1 MYKWLQRGEDRWDSG
16 TASIF
21 LFAVWTVFPLSFL
34 ELIFQAEWDTVT
46 WISISSLFRCNSY
59 KQRKQKCLEKVTETE
74 TTQGICIPISTASTI
89 FPFFILS
96 NEASPERGMCGNA
109 DLLISFVSL
118 LPVVLQGSMYL
129 IQLLAFCKSESLKL
143 EKTTKIIWFTHQ
155 TSVIVLLTPPRGG
168 MKLNLVKVFRF
179 VCRVHSF
186 SNLED
191 LHLFLTSGISG
202 MFSGHWISGAT
213 SRRRDLVVQLPR
225 LIYESSFVLVAFVF
239 VISFLPW
246 YFMFS
251 PADYLMSL
259 SYSHCSLIVLFCG
272 ASNYHGKLFILITLH
287 CSCLIFLS
295 RVGGR
300 YNASP
305 TVKRL
310 LYTFRH

>member
-16 TASIF
+16 TASISS
-21 LFAVWTVFPLSFL
+21 FAVWTVFPLSFL

-155 TSVIVLLTPPRGG
+155 TSVIVLLTPRGG

-191 LHLFLTSGISG
+191 LHLLPLAFQACFLGTESLEPHPGEGI
-202 MFSGHWISGAT
+202 
-213 SRRRDLVVQLPR
+213 L
-225 LIYESSFVLVAFVF
+225 
-239 VISFLPW
+239 
-246 YFMFS
+246 
-251 PADYLMSL
+251 
-259 SYSHCSLIVLFCG
+259 
-272 ASNYHGKLFILITLH
+272 
-287 CSCLIFLS
+287 
-295 RVGGR
+295 
-300 YNASP
+300 
-305 TVKRL
+305 
-310 LYTFRH
+310 